1 MDEGKGKPTGRP
13 KQSSRKPRLLNDDE
27 RRLWRA
33 VAKDVR
39 PLSSGQIIPEPELA
53 TEPDSGASI
62 KVVAVSKPLASVPRP
77 RRKSE
82 LIAAHQA
89 ASAEP
94 PPLTG
99 LDRRTSQKLARGQI
113 ETEARMDLHGMRQDE
128 AEAALYGFLARSRHA
143 GLRCVLVITGKGESP
158 FARHILHSSRYHEA
172 SDHSGV
178 LRSALPHWLAT
189 PRFRSEIAGFQ
200 PAHPR
205 HGGGGAFYV
214 WLRKRRA

>member
-1 MDEGKGKPTGRP
+1 MDETSSKPTGKP
-13 KQSSRKPRLLNDDE
+13 KQSSRRPRLLNDDE

-39 PLSSGQIIPEPELA
+39 PLSSGQIIPEPEQA
-53 TEPDSGASI
+53 TEPDKDAKI
-62 KVVAVSKPLASVPRP
+62 KVVAIPKPMASVPRP

-82 LIAAHQA
+82 LLAAHQA
-89 ASAEP
+89 SSAEP

-113 ETEARMDLHGMRQDE
+113 ETEARMDLHGLRQDE

-158 FARHILHSSRYHEA
+158 FARHTLHSSRYHEA

-178 LRSALPHWLAT
+178 LRSALPQWLGT